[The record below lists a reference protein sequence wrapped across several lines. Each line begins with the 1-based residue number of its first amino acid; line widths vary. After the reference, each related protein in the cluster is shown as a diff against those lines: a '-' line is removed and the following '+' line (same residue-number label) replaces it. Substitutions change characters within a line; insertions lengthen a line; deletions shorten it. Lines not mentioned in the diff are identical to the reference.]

1 MNLFEK
7 HLLFGLET
15 FPNGKIGK
23 KLGTRNF
30 DSAKVRH
37 LVN

>member
-30 DSAKVRH
+30 DGAKVRH